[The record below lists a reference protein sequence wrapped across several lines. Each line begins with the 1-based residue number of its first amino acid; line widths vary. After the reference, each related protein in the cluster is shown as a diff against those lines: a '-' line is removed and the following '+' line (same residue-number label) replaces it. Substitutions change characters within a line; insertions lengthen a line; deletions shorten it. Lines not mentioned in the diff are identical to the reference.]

1 MDLQPLRF
9 PTREMAAA
17 SFNEAAQIL
26 GEDSVRLMERIE
38 AYTALYEQWKT
49 KISNIL
55 KEGKNDRFEE
65 IYRGDQR
72 TTYERSRF
80 HEADSTEG
88 EERTYSN
95 YRNNNFRKEQ
105 QTLSEEE
112 GTGIRDFA
120 APKNIDAF
128 ISKGKDNRGTS
139 EVESKRAVSIL
150 AEQGITLDN
159 SMIDDFLAKAKDDNS
174 YHQLFKQT
182 VGVLRK
188 NNIPI
193 NIVAD
198 TELNQKHG

>member
-112 GTGIRDFA
+112 GGEEDKEEEDDDKKKEEEEEDEGDEDFVD
-120 APKNIDAF
+120 K
-128 ISKGKDNRGTS
+128 
-139 EVESKRAVSIL
+139 
-150 AEQGITLDN
+150 
-159 SMIDDFLAKAKDDNS
+159 
-174 YHQLFKQT
+174 
-182 VGVLRK
+182 
-188 NNIPI
+188 
-193 NIVAD
+193 
-198 TELNQKHG
+198 